1 MGMNEKLTDDE
12 LMKVSGGA
20 GRGINPDLVDK
31 RHEFDEAW
39 EAKGFDKNK
48 DITGM
53 KRAEIYD
60 AWTKSGQKADAFLGS
75 YKI

>member
-1 MGMNEKLTDDE
+1 MGTNERLTDDE

-31 RHEFDEAW
+31 RLEFDKAW
-39 EAKGFDKNK
+39 AAKEYDKNK

-60 AWTKSGQKADAFLGS
+60 KWTESGQSAEAFLGS